1 MPTAALVAAIPQA
14 QLAIRQ
20 ATYCHTP
27 ETSVNI
33 NGAHSRPLPPLNPLK
48 AFEATGRSLSVTRA
62 ADELSVTPAAVSRQ
76 IKALEDYLSVQL
88 FKRMPNGLK
97 LTPAGARYLSDIVPL
112 FNALR
117 DSTNVIVGGSTRRQL
132 LKIRAPATFAV
143 RWLIPRLAGF
153 HIAQPAIDV
162 QLTTSPAALDF
173 DHEDLDGGI
182 QLGGGDWPNTGTQLL
197 TPNELIPVA
206 AASFATDLRSPQ
218 ELADHVLLHS
228 LARLDDWALWLR
240 EAGATQVNPYQGMRY
255 ETSLLAYQAAIEGH
269 GLAIAQKSMVT
280 RELEAGLLRMPFEL
294 VIDRQSFS
302 YYFAWPL
309 NKPESS
315 ALTTF
320 RDWLSQH
327 AD

>member
-1 MPTAALVAAIPQA
+1 M
-14 QLAIRQ
+14 
-20 ATYCHTP
+20 
-27 ETSVNI
+27 NI

-88 FKRMPNGLK
+88 FRRMPTGLE
-97 LTPAGARYLSDIVPL
+97 LTAAGERYLADIVPL

-117 DSTNVIVGGSTRRQL
+117 ESTNAIVGGSTRRQL

-153 HIAQPAIDV
+153 HIAHPAIDV

-173 DHEDLDGGI
+173 EHEDLDGGI
-182 QLGGGDWPNTGTQLL
+182 QLGGGDWPGIGTQML
-197 TPNELIPVA
+197 TRNELVPVVS
-206 AASFATDLRSPQ
+206 ASFASDLRVPE
-218 ELADHVLLHS
+218 ELVDQVLLHS

-240 EAGATQVNPYQGMRY
+240 EAGVPQVNPYRGMRY

-269 GLAIAQKSMVT
+269 GVAIAQKSLVNK
-280 RELEAGLLRMPFEL
+280 ELEAGLLRMPFDL

-302 YYFAWPL
+302 YYFAWPV
-309 NKPESS
+309 NKPEST
-315 ALTTF
+315 ALSTF
-320 RDWLSQH
+320 REWLSQR
-327 AD
+327 AE

>member
-1 MPTAALVAAIPQA
+1 M
-14 QLAIRQ
+14 
-20 ATYCHTP
+20 
-27 ETSVNI
+27 NI

-88 FKRMPNGLK
+88 FRRMPTGLE
-97 LTPAGARYLSDIVPL
+97 LTAAGERYLADIVPL

-117 DSTNVIVGGSTRRQL
+117 ESTNAIVGGSTRRQL

-153 HIAQPAIDV
+153 HIAHPAIDV

-173 DHEDLDGGI
+173 EHEDLDGGI
-182 QLGGGDWPNTGTQLL
+182 QLGGGDWPGIGTQML
-197 TPNELIPVA
+197 TRNELVPVVS
-206 AASFATDLRSPQ
+206 ASFASDLRAPE
-218 ELADHVLLHS
+218 ELVDQVLLHS

-240 EAGATQVNPYQGMRY
+240 EAGVPQVNPYRGMRY

-269 GLAIAQKSMVT
+269 GVAIAQKSLVSK
-280 RELEAGLLRMPFEL
+280 ELEAGLLRMPFDL

-302 YYFAWPL
+302 YYFAWPV
-309 NKPESS
+309 NKTEST
-315 ALTTF
+315 ALSTF
-320 RDWLSQH
+320 REWLSQR
-327 AD
+327 AE

>member
-1 MPTAALVAAIPQA
+1 
-14 QLAIRQ
+14 
-20 ATYCHTP
+20 
-27 ETSVNI
+27 VNI

-88 FKRMPNGLK
+88 FRRMPTGLE
-97 LTPAGARYLSDIVPL
+97 LTAAGERYLADIVPL

-117 DSTNVIVGGSTRRQL
+117 ESTNAIVGGSTRRQL

-153 HIAQPAIDV
+153 HIAHPAIDV

-173 DHEDLDGGI
+173 EHEDLDGGI
-182 QLGGGDWPNTGTQLL
+182 QLGGGDWPGIGTQML
-197 TPNELIPVA
+197 TRNELVPVVS
-206 AASFATDLRSPQ
+206 ASFASDLRAPE
-218 ELADHVLLHS
+218 ELVDQVLLHS

-240 EAGATQVNPYQGMRY
+240 EAGVPQVNPYRGMRY

-269 GLAIAQKSMVT
+269 GVAIAQKSLVSK
-280 RELEAGLLRMPFEL
+280 ELEAGLLRMPFDL

-302 YYFAWPL
+302 YYFAWPV
-309 NKPESS
+309 NKTEST
-315 ALTTF
+315 ALSTF
-320 RDWLSQH
+320 REWLSQR
-327 AD
+327 AE

>member
-1 MPTAALVAAIPQA
+1 MT
-14 QLAIRQ
+14 
-20 ATYCHTP
+20 
-27 ETSVNI
+27 I
-33 NGAHSRPLPPLNPLK
+33 NGVHSRPLPPLNPLK

-88 FKRMPNGLK
+88 FNRRPGGLE
-97 LTPAGARYLSDIVPL
+97 LTAAGERYLADVVPL

-117 DSTNVIVGGSTRRQL
+117 ESTNAIVGGSTRRQL

-153 HIAQPAIDV
+153 HIAHPAIDV
-162 QLTTSPAALDF
+162 QLTTSPSALDF
-173 DHEDLDGGI
+173 EHEDLDGGI
-182 QLGGGDWPNTGTQLL
+182 QLGGGDWPHTGTQLL
-197 TPNELIPVA
+197 TPNELVPVVA
-206 AASFATDLRSPQ
+206 ADFAPDLRSPEQ
-218 ELADHVLLHS
+218 LADQVLLHS

-240 EAGATQVNPYQGMRY
+240 EAGVAQINPYRGMRY
-255 ETSLLAYQAAIEGH
+255 ETSLLSYQAALEGH
-269 GLAIAQKSMVT
+269 GVAIAQKSLVSK
-280 RELEAGLLRMPFEL
+280 ELEAGLLRMPFDL
-294 VIDRQSFS
+294 VINRQSFS

-309 NKPESS
+309 NKPEST

-320 RDWLSQH
+320 REWLSQR

>member
-1 MPTAALVAAIPQA
+1 M
-14 QLAIRQ
+14 
-20 ATYCHTP
+20 
-27 ETSVNI
+27 NI

-88 FKRMPNGLK
+88 FRRMPTGLE
-97 LTPAGARYLSDIVPL
+97 LTAAGERYLADIVPL

-117 DSTNVIVGGSTRRQL
+117 ESTNAIVGGSTRRQL

-153 HIAQPAIDV
+153 HIAHPAIDV

-173 DHEDLDGGI
+173 EHEDVDGGI
-182 QLGGGDWPNTGTQLL
+182 QLGGGDWPGIGTQML
-197 TPNELIPVA
+197 TRNELVPVVS
-206 AASFATDLRSPQ
+206 ASFASDLRAPE
-218 ELADHVLLHS
+218 ELVDQVLLHS

-240 EAGATQVNPYQGMRY
+240 EAGVPQVNPYRGMRY

-269 GLAIAQKSMVT
+269 GVAIAQKSLVSK
-280 RELEAGLLRMPFEL
+280 ELEAGLLRMPFDL

-302 YYFAWPL
+302 YYFAWPV
-309 NKPESS
+309 NKPEST
-315 ALTTF
+315 ALSTF
-320 RDWLSQH
+320 REWLSQR
-327 AD
+327 AE